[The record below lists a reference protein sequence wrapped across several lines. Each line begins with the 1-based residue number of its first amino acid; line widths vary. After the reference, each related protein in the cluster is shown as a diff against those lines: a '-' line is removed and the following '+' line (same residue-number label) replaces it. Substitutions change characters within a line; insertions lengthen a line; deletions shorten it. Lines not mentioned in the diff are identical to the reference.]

1 MRKLLIAAIV
11 LGALWLVAEIAAVPF
26 AERQIEQRAAER
38 NRDAATVRADIDS
51 FPLVSRL
58 LLTGRVNEVDVTL
71 DRVVRRRLTFAEVRF
86 ALAGL
91 DVDRAALI
99 RGDARV
105 TAIDRGTITAT
116 IDAGALS
123 AVVGR
128 ALEAVGANVRISG
141 RTLVVGPATFQIPSD
156 LMPCAPDVRVDDE
169 QVIVSCTIDE
179 FPEALLEAAQNGGP

>member
-11 LGALWLVAEIAAVPF
+11 LGGLWLVGEMAAVPF
-26 AERQIEQRAAER
+26 AERQIEQRVAER
-38 NRDAATVRADIDS
+38 NREAATVRADIDS

-58 LLTGRVNEVDVTL
+58 LFTGRVNEVDVTL

-86 ALAGL
+86 ELAGL

-105 TAIDRGTITAT
+105 TAIDRGTISAT

-123 AVVGR
+123 AILGR
-128 ALEAVGANVRISG
+128 VLEAVGANVRVSG
-141 RTLVVGPATFQIPSD
+141 RTLLVGPASFQIPSD
-156 LMPCAPDVRVDDE
+156 LMPCEPEARVEGE